1 METLALTSLQPTQF
15 DAATDLLGAAFAD
28 DPLFNY
34 LVPADVPDR
43 SGLMT
48 YLFRLLL
55 ICGAGG
61 GHSYCLTDDRA
72 KTLKGVVIWMPPEQS
87 VDLIDLLRAGLY
99 ELPFRLPLPYLPRW
113 QAALA
118 LDHYRHQAMPQPHW
132 YLMLL
137 AVSPSYQ
144 RQGVG
149 HQLMQPGLQASKNP
163 QASCYVET
171 STEGAV
177 RFYQRHGFA
186 IVKTGPFAEQAPPF
200 WTLRRRGGEWV
211 GR

>member
-1 METLALTSLQPTQF
+1 MNPIETLALTSLQPTQF
-15 DAATDLLGAAFAD
+15 DAATELLTASFAD
-28 DPLFNY
+28 DPLLHY
-34 LVPADVPDR
+34 LVPADVCDR
-43 SGLMT
+43 QTVMA
-48 YLFRLLL
+48 YLFRMLL

-61 GHSYCLTDDRA
+61 GHSYCLSDGQ
-72 KTLKGVVIWMPPEQS
+72 TLKGVVIWMPPEQS

-99 ELPFRLPLPYLPRW
+99 ELPFRLPLQYLPRW

-137 AVSPSYQ
+137 AVSPSCQ

-149 HQLMQPGLQASKNP
+149 HQLMQPGLDESTRTHHP
-163 QASCYVET
+163 CYVET

-177 RFYQRHGFA
+177 HFYQRHGFE
-186 IVKTGPFAEQAPPF
+186 IVNTNY
-200 WTLRRRGGEWV
+200 L
-211 GR
+211 